1 MRQAVWQKIAAA
13 LQEDIRD
20 GRFAPAGR
28 LPTEAQLAARFAVNR
43 HTVRQAVGH
52 LADLGLVVSHQGRGV
67 FLRDTG
73 LEYRVGPRTRLTDNL
88 RRQGHHPQREAMTAD
103 RVAAPRAVAKA
114 LRLTQAAEVWRL
126 NYLTR
131 IDGKPVTLNEHFLP
145 ADGFPDLG
153 PDFLRLGSVTQALRA
168 GGLADYTR
176 AETRITARLAT
187 PTEAKAL
194 GLRRGRPL
202 LVTWGIDCDPLG
214 RPISVNHARLSADTV
229 TLTVERDE

>member
-20 GRFAPAGR
+20 GKFTAAGR
-28 LPTEAQLAARFAVNR
+28 LPTEAELAGRFAVNR
-43 HTVRQAVGH
+43 HTVRQALGH

-88 RRQGHHPQREAMTAD
+88 RRQGHHPQREAMVAEQ
-103 RVAAPRAVAKA
+103 VAAPRAVAKA
-114 LRLTQAAEVWRL
+114 LRLTQATAVWRL
-126 NYLTR
+126 AYLTR
-131 IDGKPVTLNEHFLP
+131 IDGTPVTLNEHFLP
-145 ADGFPDLG
+145 TDRFPDLG
-153 PDFLRLGSVTQALRA
+153 PDFLRLGSVTEALRA
-168 GGLADYTR
+168 GGVADYTR

-194 GLRRGRPL
+194 ILRRGRPL
-202 LVTWGIDCDPLG
+202 LVTWGIDCDALG
-214 RPISVNHARLSADTV
+214 RPISVNHARLTADTV